1 MRKLKLLL
9 LCLAA
14 VLVTAGCTVR
24 QDIGI
29 KSGNGGEVFV
39 DLELNPVF
47 VKYINDLSEATGKSA
62 SEGIFN
68 TEDISSAISGY
79 PDTEPVSVVSPE
91 ESRLKLIIRSGDF
104 TRVLPSEYAPILK
117 FEDSDGERKVTF
129 HLGADN
135 YEAIDMVFGIS
146 GNPVLSAL
154 APQTDNPYTGEE
166 YTALIDYVFSDYLDN
181 STTAE
186 QIVESSYVQLNIRA
200 PGNIIS
206 ADMGE
211 YKGNLLKVKIPAVR
225 FLTLEKPVDFSFK
238 YSI

>member
-9 LCLAA
+9 LCLAI
-14 VLVTAGCTVR
+14 LVTAGCTVR

-68 TEDISSAISGY
+68 TEEISSAISGY
-79 PDTEPVSVVSPE
+79 PDTEPVSVDSPE

-104 TRVLPSEYAPILK
+104 TRVLPAEYAPILK
-117 FEDSDGERKVTF
+117 FEDSGKERKVSF

-135 YEAIDMVFGIS
+135 YKAIDTVFGIS

-154 APQTDNPYTGEE
+154 APQTDNPYTDEE
-166 YTALIDYVFSDYLDN
+166 YTALLDYIFSDYLDN
-181 STTAE
+181 STTAG
-186 QIVESSYVQLNIRA
+186 QIVESSYVQLNIRT
-200 PGNIIS
+200 PGSITFS
-206 ADMGE
+206 DMGE